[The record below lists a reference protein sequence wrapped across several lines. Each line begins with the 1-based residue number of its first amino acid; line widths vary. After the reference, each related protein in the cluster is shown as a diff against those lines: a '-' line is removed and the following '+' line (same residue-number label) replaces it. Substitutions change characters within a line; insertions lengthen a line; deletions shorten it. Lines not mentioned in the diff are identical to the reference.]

1 MAVAIIIRRTQNPF
15 NWCRPA
21 ARREIPRKLCFSL
34 LRNNRLR
41 LPPDGAIQLP
51 GRELHPPMSSGFHG
65 VLLRQLAGVF
75 LQGVVWLKVV
85 DSESF
90 PSLEIVKLFRSLQ
103 FLEVIGRVS
112 LPVLLQV
119 LDCLLHASTNEEL
132 PIKADCCVHIGL
144 FALPHE
150 GYIRWIAD
158 QIEQQA
164 APINLL
170 ETVGLALA
178 FCGVVCSSVSHFS
191 AEEFE
196 QFCMVLSDDRSVW
209 QNLQKCGPS
218 L

>member
-1 MAVAIIIRRTQNPF
+1 M
-15 NWCRPA
+15 
-21 ARREIPRKLCFSL
+21 
-34 LRNNRLR
+34 
-41 LPPDGAIQLP
+41 
-51 GRELHPPMSSGFHG
+51 HPPMSSGFHG

-75 LQGVVWLKVV
+75 LQGVVWVKVV
-85 DSESF
+85 DSESL
-90 PSLEIVKLFRSLQ
+90 PSLEIVEHFGSLHS
-103 FLEVIGRVS
+103 LEVFGRVS

-119 LDCLLHASTNEEL
+119 PDRLLHASTNEEL
-132 PIKADCCVHIGL
+132 PIKADCCVHIDL

-150 GYIRWIAD
+150 GYIRWIAA
-158 QIEQQA
+158 QIEQQG

-209 QNLQKCGPS
+209 RNLHECSPS